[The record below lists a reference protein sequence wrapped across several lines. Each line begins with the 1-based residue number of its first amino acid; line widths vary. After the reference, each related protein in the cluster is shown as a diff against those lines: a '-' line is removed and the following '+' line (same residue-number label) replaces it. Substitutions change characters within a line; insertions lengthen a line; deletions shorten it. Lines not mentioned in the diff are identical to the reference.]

1 MIKRICI
8 AMNREIRAKTN
19 PNPKQGIM
27 QDLTMGNRKVL
38 LDNLEHARS
47 LVTEGN
53 HNALQ
58 DLEEIVDRA
67 KNI

>member
-1 MIKRICI
+1 
-8 AMNREIRAKTN
+8 
-19 PNPKQGIM
+19 M
-27 QDLTMGNRKVL
+27 QDLTMGNQKVL

-58 DLEEIVDRA
+58 DLEEIIDHV